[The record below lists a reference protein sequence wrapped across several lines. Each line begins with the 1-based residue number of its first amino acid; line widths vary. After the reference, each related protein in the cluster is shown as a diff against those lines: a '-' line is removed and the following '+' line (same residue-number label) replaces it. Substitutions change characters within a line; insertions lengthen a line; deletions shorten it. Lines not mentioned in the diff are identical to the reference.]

1 MKTAEISQLVTELF
15 ELSKQYLEQET
26 VAPLRRTARYAGLSL
41 LAGFLFAGG
50 WLLLVVAELRWVLE
64 LLPDT
69 PLWSA
74 AAYAITAVTALL
86 LAAMIVWAAGRS
98 QVSP

>member
-15 ELSKQYLEQET
+15 EMSKQYLEQET

-41 LAGFLFAGG
+41 LAGVLFAVG
-50 WLLLVVAELRWVLE
+50 WLLLVVAELRWLMD

-69 PLWSA
+69 PLWSVL
-74 AAYAITAVTALL
+74 AYALTAITALG
-86 LAAMIVWAAGRS
+86 LAALIIWGAGRS
-98 QVSP
+98 RVLP

>member
-1 MKTAEISQLVTELF
+1 MKTAEIPQLVTELF
-15 ELSKQYLEQET
+15 EMSKEYLEQET
-26 VAPLRRTARYAGLSL
+26 VAPLRRTARFAGLSL
-41 LAGFLFAGG
+41 LAGVLFAVG

-74 AAYAITAVTALL
+74 LAYVIAAITALV
-86 LAAMIVWAAGRS
+86 LAALIVRGARRS